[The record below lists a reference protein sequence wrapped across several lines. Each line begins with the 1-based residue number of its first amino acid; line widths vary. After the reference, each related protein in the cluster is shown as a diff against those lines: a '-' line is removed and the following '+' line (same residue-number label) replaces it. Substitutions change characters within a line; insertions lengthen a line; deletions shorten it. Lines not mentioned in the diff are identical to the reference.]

1 MKILIENGG
10 YRLTNMGDLAM
21 LQIAVL
27 RLKALWP
34 GASIEVFTTN
44 PDLLTKFCPEVRPL
58 VLAGSFKWLPSLVV
72 RLHQLIPSYAA
83 RQHISEFEWKLH
95 RYLPFLTRPILRRKL
110 KKISM
115 DNTCFNSLVRA
126 VEAADLVVAS
136 GGGYITD
143 FFEPK
148 ATRTLEILNLATWL
162 DKPTVML
169 GQGLGPLQNP
179 ELWTKA
185 KLLLPRVDLISLREN
200 RTGMPLLDSL
210 GVSRTRVTTT
220 GDDAIELAYQGRS
233 TERGDGLGVNVRVT
247 GYSSVN
253 TDALEIVRSALQYVA
268 REKSVPLIPVPIAN
282 YQTEDDP
289 KAIQKLLV
297 GYDDDSDGGQ
307 DLNTPL
313 KVIEQIGRCRV
324 VVTGSYHAGVFAL
337 AQGIPVVGLAKSK
350 YYVDKLL
357 GLAQQFGTGC
367 EVVFMDDER
376 LQENLIFAI
385 DNAWRLAEEVRAQ
398 LLESARQQV
407 QLGHAAYQQVYKLVE
422 SRRAVSSSFN

>member
-34 GASIEVFTTN
+34 NALIEVFTSK
-44 PDLLTKFCPEVRPL
+44 PDLLTKFCPDVHPL
-58 VLAGSFKWLPSLVV
+58 VLPGSLRWFPSLLV
-72 RLHQLIPSYAA
+72 RLHRLMPSSPAQQYL
-83 RQHISEFEWKLH
+83 SEFEWKLH
-95 RYLPFLTRPILRRKL
+95 RYLPFLTSPILQRKL
-110 KKISM
+110 KKISLG
-115 DNTCFNSLVRA
+115 NSSFNSLVRA

-136 GGGYITD
+136 GGGYVTD
-143 FFEPK
+143 LFQDK
-148 ATRTLEILNLATWL
+148 AARTLEILNLATWL

-169 GQGLGPLQNP
+169 GQGLGPLQKP

-185 KLLLPRVDLISLREN
+185 KLVLPRVDLISIREN
-200 RTGMPLLDSL
+200 RAGMPLLDSL

-220 GDDAIELAYQGRS
+220 GDDAIELAYQSRS
-233 TERGDGLGVNVRVT
+233 TECGDGIGVNLRVT
-247 GYSSVN
+247 GYSSVDI
-253 TDALEIVRSALQYVA
+253 DALEIVRSALQHVA

-289 KAIQKLLV
+289 KAIQKLLA
-297 GYDDDSDGGQ
+297 GYDDNSDGGQ
-307 DLNTPL
+307 NLDTPL
-313 KVIEQIGRCRV
+313 KVIEQVGRCRV

-357 GLAQQFGTGC
+357 GLAEQFGTGC
-367 EVVFMDDER
+367 EVISMDDEQ

-407 QLGHAAYQQVYKLVE
+407 ELGRAAYQQVYQLVE
-422 SRRAVSSSFN
+422 SRRAVSSSFS

>member
-1 MKILIENGG
+1 MRILIENSG

-21 LQIAVL
+21 LQIAVS

-34 GASIEVFTTN
+34 GALIEVFTIR

-58 VLAGSFKWLPSLVV
+58 VVAGSFKWFPSLLA
-72 RLHQLIPSYAA
+72 RLYQLMPGSAA
-83 RQHISEFEWKLH
+83 QQYLSEFEWKLH
-95 RYLPFLTRPILRRKL
+95 RHLPFLTRLILQRKL
-110 KKISM
+110 KKMSASSSS
-115 DNTCFNSLVRA
+115 FNSLVKA

-143 FFEPK
+143 FFQDK
-148 ATRTLEILNLATWL
+148 AASTLQILNLATWL

-169 GQGLGPLQNP
+169 GHGLGPLQNP
-179 ELWTKA
+179 ELWNKA
-185 KLLLPRVDLISLREN
+185 KVVLPRVDLISVRES
-200 RTGMPLLDSL
+200 RAGMPLLDSL
-210 GVSRTRVTTT
+210 GVSRNRVTTT
-220 GDDAIELAYQGRS
+220 GDDAIELAYEARS
-233 TERGDGLGVNVRVT
+233 TECGDGIGVNLRLT
-247 GYSSVN
+247 EYSSVD
-253 TDALEIVRSALQYVA
+253 TDTLEIVRSALQHVA

-289 KAIQKLLV
+289 KAIQKLLA

-307 DLNTPL
+307 GLDTPL

-337 AQGIPVVGLAKSK
+337 AQGIPVVGLARSK

-357 GLAQQFGTGC
+357 GLAEQFGTGC
-367 EVVFMDDER
+367 EVISMEDGQLR
-376 LQENLIFAI
+376 ENLIFAI
-385 DNAWRLAEEVRAQ
+385 DNVWRLAEEVRVQ

-407 QLGHAAYQQVYKLVE
+407 ELGHAAYQQVYKLVE
-422 SRRAVSSSFN
+422 SKRAVSSTYQ

>member
-10 YRLTNMGDLAM
+10 YRITNMGDLAM

-44 PDLLTKFCPEVRPL
+44 PDLLTKFCPEVCPL
-58 VLAGSFKWLPSLVV
+58 VLAGSFKWFPSLVV
-72 RLHQLIPSYAA
+72 RLHRLIPSSAA
-83 RQHISEFEWKLH
+83 RQHISKFEWKLH

-185 KLLLPRVDLISLREN
+185 KLVLPRVDLISLREN
-200 RTGMPLLDSL
+200 RTGMPLLESL
-210 GVSRTRVTTT
+210 GISRTRVTTT

-233 TERGDGLGVNVRVT
+233 TECGDGIGVNVRVT

-289 KAIQKLLV
+289 KAIQKLLA

-357 GLAQQFGTGC
+357 GLAEQFGTGC

-376 LQENLIFAI
+376 LKENLIFAI

-422 SRRAVSSSFN
+422 FRRAVSSSFN